1 MNNQSDYLKKSFRKN
16 ISAITLGV
24 ILLASPSLS
33 FAQGA
38 NVNQQGEKQSSQE
51 QTTQAAKVQMINLN
65 KSTFEQLVSLKGV
78 GHTKAQAIIVYRQ
91 QAGGFK
97 SVDELI
103 KVSGIGEK
111 IVKDNRKR
119 LSI

>member
-1 MNNQSDYLKKSFRKN
+1 MNNQPKYLSK
-16 ISAITLGV
+16 TLCALSLGT
-24 ILLASPSLS
+24 ILLINAPLTL
-33 FAQGA
+33 AQE
-38 NVNQQGEKQSSQE
+38 VSTSQSSKE
-51 QTTQAAKVQMINLN
+51 QAVKQQVINLN

-97 SVDELI
+97 SVDELT

>member
-1 MNNQSDYLKKSFRKN
+1 MNIQSEYSKKTFAKN
-16 ISAITLGV
+16 ISAITLG
-24 ILLASPSLS
+24 ITLLITPSLS
-33 FAQGA
+33 FAQEA
-38 NVNQQGEKQSSQE
+38 TASQTSQKQTVQAEKQQ
-51 QTTQAAKVQMINLN
+51 VINLN

-97 SVDELI
+97 SIDELT
-103 KVSGIGEK
+103 KVSGIGKK
-111 IVKDNRKR
+111 IVSDNRTR

>member
-1 MNNQSDYLKKSFRKN
+1 MNNQSEYFKKTFAKN
-16 ISAITLGV
+16 ISTITLGIV
-24 ILLASPSLS
+24 LLVTPSLS
-33 FAQGA
+33 FAQETSA
-38 NVNQQGEKQSSQE
+38 NQSSQE
-51 QTTQAAKVQMINLN
+51 QTMQAAKQQVINLN

-103 KVSGIGEK
+103 KVTGIGEK
-111 IVKDNRKR
+111 IVSDNRAR